1 MQRCMNYFP
10 PIAKKMTLLPA
21 LSFNIEPDKPNMAAY
36 GHVLHKLTPF
46 WYSII
51 KIYKMSSMYEST
63 HL

>member
-1 MQRCMNYFP
+1 
-10 PIAKKMTLLPA
+10 MTLLPA